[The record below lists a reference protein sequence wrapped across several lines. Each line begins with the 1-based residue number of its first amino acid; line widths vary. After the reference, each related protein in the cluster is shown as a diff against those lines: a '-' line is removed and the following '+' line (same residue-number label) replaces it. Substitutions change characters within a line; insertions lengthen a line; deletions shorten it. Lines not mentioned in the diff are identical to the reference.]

1 MNMPAARKVE
11 FVDDALQMLEKRFE
25 VVTMQ
30 QHANRVDG
38 STKTAEVTLNKQK
51 LVV

>member
-1 MNMPAARKVE
+1 MNMPAPRKVE

-30 QHANRVDG
+30 QHANRIAG
-38 STKTAEVTLNKQK
+38 SSQTAQVTMNKRK